1 MSLRLLDS
9 RAIILL
15 SASLLSLVA
24 CSCTRSQ
31 RLELV
36 EEAKDAIALA
46 DPFIGDWQGSCISA
60 DGTESPLAAQVIA
73 LGQGRYQANLLT
85 DFDKRIPPVA
95 VLQGHLDGKAVQFA
109 ASEDSNSSCTQ
120 WQGGI
125 KKDKFSGS
133 FRSGKSGTFVMKKVV
148 RVSRTMS
155 AKPPAG
161 AIVLFDG
168 TSRDKWEHPTGKSVQ
183 WKLVDGAMEVFP
195 RKDSANTSVVTKAK
209 FKDFKLHLEF
219 RTPFRPK
226 ARAQNRGNSGVYLQ
240 ERYEVQILDSY
251 GLEGRDNECGGIY
264 KVAAPRVNMC
274 APPTQWQTYDI
285 TFYAPHFDSAG
296 NKIKNARITVLH
308 NGVKIHDNT
317 EVPKPTG
324 RPTALS
330 RDVTQPGGIYLQDH
344 GNAVQYRNIWLV
356 EL

>member
-1 MSLRLLDS
+1 MNAMPSRLLPG
-9 RAIILL
+9 RVAILAL
-15 SASLLSLVA
+15 ASLLSLAV
-24 CSCTRSQ
+24 CSCTGQQ

-46 DPFIGDWQGSCISA
+46 DPFMGDWQGSCVSA
-60 DGTESPLAAQVIA
+60 DRTESPLAAQVIA
-73 LGQGRYQANLLT
+73 LGKGQYQVNLLT
-85 DFDKRIPPVA
+85 DFDKRIRPIA
-95 VLQGHLDGKAVQFA
+95 VLQGHLDSKVVHFA
-109 ASEDSNSSCTQ
+109 SGTQ
-120 WQGGI
+120 WQGAI
-125 KKDKFSGS
+125 KNNKFSGS
-133 FRSGKSGTFVMKKVV
+133 FRSDKSGTFVMKKVV
-148 RVSRTMS
+148 RISPTMS

-168 TSRDKWEHPTGKSVQ
+168 TNRDKWEHPTGKAVQ

-195 RKDSANTSVVTKAK
+195 RKDSADTSIVTKAK

-226 ARAQNRGNSGVYLQ
+226 ARAQRRGNSGVYLQ

-251 GLEGRDNECGGIY
+251 GLKGRDNECGGIY

-285 TFYAPHFDSAG
+285 TFYAPRFDSAG
-296 NKIKNARITVLH
+296 KKIKNARVTVLH

-317 EVPKPTG
+317 DVPKPTG
-324 RPTALS
+324 KPTALS
-330 RDVTQPGGIYLQDH
+330 RDITQPGGIYLQDH
-344 GNAVQYRNIWLV
+344 GNAVQYRNIWLL